1 MQEINFEKQKSPIWV
16 FWLVSC
22 ELQHQI
28 SSQSVK
34 VSYPIDMLKKT
45 HSCRNKEGFFCF
57 QSFANISC
65 SWVTTCQV
73 LSTLWKTGNAYSEH
87 RSRVLGDSWKNMFCG
102 RLSCH
107 CAQLSFSQFRMLVR
121 RRNSRH
127 RKVLVAPS
135 RSTPTNPKEAE
146 LVNGCWRVSSQE
158 CSYHKPWFFCWDF
171 FLHALSNS
179 LIF

>member
-1 MQEINFEKQKSPIWV
+1 MICWRRHTHVETKRVFFAFKVLLTFHALEWPHVKFCQLSEKLEMPI
-16 FWLVSC
+16 
-22 ELQHQI
+22 
-28 SSQSVK
+28 
-34 VSYPIDMLKKT
+34 
-45 HSCRNKEGFFCF
+45 RNTE
-57 QSFANISC
+57 A
-65 SWVTTCQV
+65 
-73 LSTLWKTGNAYSEH
+73 
-87 RSRVLGDSWKNMFCG
+87 GDSWKNMFCG
-102 RLSCH
+102 RLSCR

-127 RKVLVAPS
+127 RKILVAPS